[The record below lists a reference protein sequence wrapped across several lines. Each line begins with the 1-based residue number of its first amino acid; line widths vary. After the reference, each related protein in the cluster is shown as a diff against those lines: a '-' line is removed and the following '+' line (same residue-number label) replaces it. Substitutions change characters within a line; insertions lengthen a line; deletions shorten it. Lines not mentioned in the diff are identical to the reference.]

1 MLPSATQTQGTF
13 GRIQGCLDAD
23 VVTTKGTPEDLIG
36 LSESNLV
43 GFDIWNTNQA
53 VVCRLERQDLNQD
66 TIESWITESP
76 GSVRDGATLCG
87 KILVGEQAVG
97 NDELR
102 PPPEAAAI
110 RFSRYELCSRFGFA
124 PRAVSWASGRKSWSL
139 NFTGRTS
146 SSYCAGLGTA
156 YFSVVQSVR
165 ESIAPCNKSCTL
177 LVFHRPVQ
185 VAALDRFLAELSKLH
200 HLANDPALITYLVA
214 RAADSIHSRLID
226 SSFEEISVAER
237 QIAQYHPQSDL
248 HTVFGGSH
256 TRARAVG
263 YVEVDAR
270 NVLRLVETCAAGLKD
285 QLKASNG
292 VALAQVSKV
301 QEELLTGLDYCAQTL
316 QVTISSTHFFQDYS
330 AKQLTTALSVIS
342 HEQQQTSIGLS
353 KANAELARLARE
365 DQKISIE
372 IAEASKAI
380 AEDTKKDGYSMKT
393 LAVVTMCFLPATS
406 VSSILAM
413 PLFDWTATRSSVVHP
428 RIWVYFLLTTLLTAV
443 TLISWWLWQRSVVRK
458 AHGFSFSR
466 RSKHS
471 A

>member
-1 MLPSATQTQGTF
+1 MLPSATQEGTF

-23 VVTTKGTPEDLIG
+23 TVTTKGTPGDLIG
-36 LSESNLV
+36 LAASHLV
-43 GFDIWNTNQA
+43 GFNVWSSSQTTL
-53 VVCRLERQDLNQD
+53 CRLERQDLNQD
-66 TIESWITESP
+66 TIESWTAESL
-76 GSVRDGATLCG
+76 GCERDGATHCG
-87 KILVGEQAVG
+87 KVLVGEQAVG

-102 PPPEAAAI
+102 PPPETDAI

-124 PRAVSWASGRKSWSL
+124 PRAVAWASSRRSWAL
-139 NFTGRTS
+139 NFTGQNS
-146 SSYCAGLGTA
+146 SSHCEGLGTA
-156 YFSVVQSVR
+156 HFSVIQSVR
-165 ESIAPCNKSCTL
+165 ESSSPWDTSCTM

-185 VAALDRFLAELSKLH
+185 VAALDRFLVELSKLH
-200 HLANDPALITYLVA
+200 HLASDPALITYLVA
-214 RAADSIHSRLID
+214 RAADSIYSRLID
-226 SSFEEISVAER
+226 SSFEEIRSAER

-270 NVLRLVETCAAGLKD
+270 NVLQLVETCAAKLRSL
-285 QLKASNG
+285 LKASDSS
-292 VALAQVSKV
+292 VTAQIRMV
-301 QEELLTGLDYCAQTL
+301 QQELLIGLDYCAQTQ

-380 AEDTKKDGYSMKT
+380 AEDTKKDSYSMKT

-413 PLFDWTATRSSVVHP
+413 PLFDWTAASSSVVHP

-443 TLISWWLWQRSVVRK
+443 TLLSWGLWQNSVVWR
-458 AHGFSFSR
+458 AHVSSYSK